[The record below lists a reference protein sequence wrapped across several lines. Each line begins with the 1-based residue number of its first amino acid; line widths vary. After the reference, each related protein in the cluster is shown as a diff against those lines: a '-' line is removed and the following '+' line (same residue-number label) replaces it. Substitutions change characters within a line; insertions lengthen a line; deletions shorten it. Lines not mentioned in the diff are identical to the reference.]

1 MTVPVAEIPTLLE
14 SGLVDNAASLIALQW
29 LLLHRDRL
37 DAAWESA

>member
-1 MTVPVAEIPTLLE
+1 VADIPELLA

-37 DAAWESA
+37 DAAWGGV